1 MAEQFGIRLSVSP
14 QDLLK
19 SVKEAIDKINDEGKL
34 GKGLNLPVNTYVLA
48 SNIKKSIQEINGS
61 NKLDSSPININASA
75 AKLRESI
82 KTAVSQ
88 INSGGKLNGTTVKL
102 NASIDLKS
110 TARNL
115 QQQIAELTK
124 QSNNVNIGTTNGNQL
139 QTSIANVRKEL
150 EAEGKR
156 LEENNEFLRERV
168 TLFTQ
173 SGNVATSRKY
183 GSAGENTIINTNNGK
198 VTSITSVTDNSK
210 IGAEQIK
217 ATAAINKTRN
227 ALAALKA
234 EYNDANAIKPIKNTT
249 NFAELEKEYNKIV
262 ELINEFEKADNKNTS
277 QFKMNVESK
286 ISSFEQLIERFQRA
300 EYAPNTL
307 RAKDVTTST
316 AIESNR
322 LDEFIAKIKASNVP
336 IKAMQ
341 STIDSLQLS
350 LKNIKDAGS
359 LTQFLNEFSIAK
371 SEFSS
376 LKAEGKAMANELSQV
391 DAVTKQITQ
400 SLKTLAD
407 HSNRG
412 IFLKHSN
419 REDVTALQNSLA
431 NLTNNYT
438 ILQDYLKQDP
448 SAENIARI
456 KAELT
461 DLQKKL
467 QAAVTESNNLKNSLT
482 NLKVSSDITKKS
494 NTLFGQIADYQRLN
508 SKAMG
513 VTNPLTGVTFGAE
526 LAQIQ
531 SAIPNAQDLAT
542 LDQLNSKFQTIRT
555 TIKTIGKEEIS
566 LIDDLKT
573 KLSKFIKWTAMTMLV
588 TKARMYFRQLFTT
601 VQSLDSALID
611 LRKTFKGSAEE
622 LNDFYFEANK
632 LAKQMGVTT
641 EEIIKQGAAFSRLG
655 FSSNETMKQ
664 MAEMSAM
671 FAAISPDMGIEDA
684 QNGLVSIMK
693 AFDIDPENVLDGIL
707 SKINIIGNT
716 AATSNGEIVEML
728 KRSSAAMR
736 EANNTLEETIALEL
750 ASIEVTRNAPGT
762 GVAWRTISSRL
773 RGLDEETLEVIED
786 VEVLTG
792 KIADATKT
800 AKNPGGISIF
810 TDASRTTYK
819 STYQIIKE
827 IAEIWDDLT
836 DKQTAELGEIMG
848 GKRQL
853 QTISAAVENFKA
865 AEQALENMRKSAGSA
880 EAEMEVIR
888 DSATY
893 AMNELKETFTSLAQH
908 SVSRGGLK
916 NLIKFGTSALEVVD
930 KIVSKIGLIPTILT
944 TIIGITASKKFVNG
958 GIFGLAHNEKTGK
971 TGLTAFGTQVG
982 EGWWGNV
989 TGKTQRLEI
998 ENNIK
1003 AVQNFHSA
1011 LKNGNMTMQ
1020 TYNAVMKNSNA
1031 EIKRYGRAALK
1042 ASDDTSTYRSTVK
1055 NLNTQLKQTGTNGKL
1070 AAIGT
1075 KAAALGVQ
1083 MLNTAVSM
1091 GISLLVSFAL
1101 NKLIEGVSNAVN
1113 HTKILNERVK
1123 ELNSEFESITSE
1135 ISSLNKE
1142 LADTQE
1148 KITELEKLPKLS
1160 FLQKEELEQLKKY
1173 NDELERQR
1181 KEKEAEEYANRAEA
1195 RQKAYEGY
1203 KKDTKDP
1210 RDWVTKIGDG
1220 WNWFWHRSYTPDT
1233 TTNIQRQTEALEGYK
1248 KALEELDRIKTEG
1261 GSKEDEDLFKWF
1273 IDEATGEINDY
1284 YAIWQE
1290 RYKALYDSD
1299 LETHRQAAEEYKKL
1313 IDEWDRITQ
1322 KTPTTF
1328 GGVLEKY
1335 GTVKQ
1340 KLIELA
1346 KQGKLTAESFME
1358 LTELDV
1364 SGIDDFRK
1372 ALENVEDLTV
1382 EDVIES
1388 IVIEAEKSDET
1399 FKGAAKSV
1407 EKYAD
1412 ALESLKNIINALISK
1427 QEKLADAFK
1436 KTRLNGALSAEEVLD
1451 LIEEMPS
1458 LAEYVKKVNGGYSI
1472 SKEGFSN
1479 VNRENRKEM
1488 IEDITKKMQENRE
1501 QAELV
1506 KRRNELEK
1514 LKYEILDQNPYGT
1527 SLEEDLKAVNSEL
1540 DEIYKKIANN
1550 GGIDS
1555 IYELDKA
1562 YDGLIT
1568 TLNLINDTYSQQELE
1583 LEGIEEAY
1591 NNAKSS
1597 IEEYNKQIST
1607 VDSAIKKLKNSE
1619 LLTYDEMVAL
1629 VEISPEL
1636 QNSFKKQA
1644 NGYDIAIWKLEQL
1657 RETSYFTRGSLI
1669 ADMKAAAE
1677 YEIRV
1682 LQGQNTESAIK
1693 RIKALEDYIARLT
1706 ALNKEITYGD
1716 EDNDL
1721 SKELQN
1727 QVDYWKNILSAVE
1740 AVQDKYTEAIDAEID
1755 ALEES
1760 KDALKENNDERQ
1772 RELDLIE
1779 ARNNLENA
1787 KKRKVWVYSD
1797 DGGFRQTTDQKA
1809 VREAEEDYRDAITD
1823 IQIAEIDK
1831 QIDIREKQKEALE
1844 RQNKDLT
1851 ELEEN
1856 IEKAKIIDQAMKALG
1871 LTDEKELLNLPDSMK
1886 EEIIKKLTE
1895 ATLAKEKEENKDNSQ
1910 YVPAS
1915 LDDVLK
1921 SLGASVTANDL
1932 QSTKDGL
1939 TTADVYNA
1947 AIKDFVA
1954 DLKEFSREAVQNVT
1968 NNNGTV
1974 ISPTYNINGV
1984 IDPEK
1989 ISEVVHRD
1997 LVELFT
2003 QVNNSIK

>member
-1 MAEQFGIRLSVSP
+1 MAEQLGIRLSVSP

-34 GKGLNLPVNTYVLA
+34 GKGLNLPVNTNVLA

-102 NASIDLKS
+102 NASIDMKS
-110 TARNL
+110 TTKSL

-139 QTSIANVRKEL
+139 QTAIANVRKEL

-210 IGAEQIK
+210 IEAEQIK

-234 EYNDANAIKPIKNTT
+234 EYNDANATKPITNTA
-249 NFAELEKEYNKIV
+249 NFAELEKEYNNIV
-262 ELINEFEKADNKNTS
+262 QLINEFEKADNKSTA
-277 QFKMNVESK
+277 QFKANVESK
-286 ISSFEQLIERFQRA
+286 ITSFEQLIEKFQRA

-307 RAKDVTTST
+307 RAKDVNTSK

-341 STIDSLQLS
+341 GTIES
-350 LKNIKDAGS
+350 LKQSLANITDAGS
-359 LTQFLNEFSIAK
+359 LTKFLNEFSIAK
-371 SEFSS
+371 SVFNA
-376 LKAEGKAMANELSQV
+376 LKSQSNALSKELTQV
-391 DAVTKQITQ
+391 DTVTKQITN
-400 SLKTLAD
+400 SIKTL
-407 HSNRG
+407 SSQGNQN
-412 IFLKHSN
+412 IF
-419 REDVTALQNSLA
+419 
-431 NLTNNYT
+431 
-438 ILQDYLKQDP
+438 
-448 SAENIARI
+448 I
-456 KAELT
+456 KNG
-461 DLQKKL
+461 
-467 QAAVTESNNLKNSLT
+467 S
-482 NLKVSSDITKKS
+482 NLKVVELKKS
-494 NTLFGQIADYQRLN
+494 ISGLIAEYTTLQKSLKNDASVENVAKVKAEVEALQEKLRKTVADSDKLKTALSNIKLNDDISKKASTLLGKISEYQRQN
-508 SKAMG
+508 SRAMNIR
-513 VTNPLTGVTFGAE
+513 NPISGISYGAE
-526 LAQIQ
+526 LEQLKD
-531 SAIPNAQDLAT
+531 AIPNAQDLGM
-542 LDQLNSKFQTIRT
+542 LDQLNNKFSIIRSN
-555 TIKTIGKEEIS
+555 IKSLGKEGS
-566 LIDDLKT
+566 TLINDLKT
-573 KLSKFIKWTAMTMLV
+573 KLGKFLKWTAMTMLV

-601 VQSLDSALID
+601 VQSLDFALID
-611 LRKTFKGSAEE
+611 LRKTFNGSAEE
-622 LNDFYFEANK
+622 LNDFYYEANR

-750 ASIEVTRNAPGT
+750 ASIEVTRDAPGT

-773 RGLDEETLEVIED
+773 RGLDEETLKVIED
-786 VEVLTG
+786 VDILTG

-800 AKNPGGISIF
+800 ANNPGGISIF

-836 DKQTAELGEIMG
+836 DRQTAELGEIMG

-853 QTISAAVENFKA
+853 QVISAAVENFKA
-865 AEQALENMRKSAGSA
+865 AEQALDNMAHSAGSA

-888 DSATY
+888 DSAAY

-916 NLIKFGTSALEVVD
+916 NLIKFGTSALDLAD

-1148 KITELEKLPKLS
+1148 KIAELEKLPKLS

-1203 KKDTKDP
+1203 KKDAKDP
-1210 RDWVTKIGDG
+1210 RDWARKIGDA
-1220 WNWFWHRSYTPDT
+1220 WFGLWHPSFTPDT
-1233 TTNIQRQTEALEGYK
+1233 TTNIQRQAEALEGYK

-1261 GSKEDEDLFKWF
+1261 GSKEDEDLFKWL
-1273 IDEATGEINDY
+1273 IDEATVEINDY

-1299 LETHRQAAEEYKKL
+1299 LETHRQAAGEYKKL
-1313 IDEWDRITQ
+1313 IDEWDKITQ
-1322 KTPTTF
+1322 KTPTTLT
-1328 GGVLEKY
+1328 GVLDKY
-1335 GTVKQ
+1335 GTVKH

-1346 KQGKLTAESFME
+1346 KQGKLTAESFKE

-1372 ALENVEDLTV
+1372 ALENV
-1382 EDVIES
+1382 
-1388 IVIEAEKSDET
+1388 
-1399 FKGAAKSV
+1399 
-1407 EKYAD
+1407 
-1412 ALESLKNIINALISK
+1412 NH
-1427 QEKLADAFK
+1427 
-1436 KTRLNGALSAEEVLD
+1436 
-1451 LIEEMPS
+1451 
-1458 LAEYVKKVNGGYSI
+1458 
-1472 SKEGFSN
+1472 
-1479 VNRENRKEM
+1479 
-1488 IEDITKKMQENRE
+1488 
-1501 QAELV
+1501 
-1506 KRRNELEK
+1506 
-1514 LKYEILDQNPYGT
+1514 
-1527 SLEEDLKAVNSEL
+1527 
-1540 DEIYKKIANN
+1540 
-1550 GGIDS
+1550 
-1555 IYELDKA
+1555 
-1562 YDGLIT
+1562 
-1568 TLNLINDTYSQQELE
+1568 
-1583 LEGIEEAY
+1583 
-1591 NNAKSS
+1591 
-1597 IEEYNKQIST
+1597 
-1607 VDSAIKKLKNSE
+1607 
-1619 LLTYDEMVAL
+1619 
-1629 VEISPEL
+1629 
-1636 QNSFKKQA
+1636 
-1644 NGYDIAIWKLEQL
+1644 
-1657 RETSYFTRGSLI
+1657 
-1669 ADMKAAAE
+1669 
-1677 YEIRV
+1677 
-1682 LQGQNTESAIK
+1682 
-1693 RIKALEDYIARLT
+1693 
-1706 ALNKEITYGD
+1706 
-1716 EDNDL
+1716 L
-1721 SKELQN
+1721 SKSEPLRFGRR
-1727 QVDYWKNILSAVE
+1727 QVILF
-1740 AVQDKYTEAIDAEID
+1740 Y
-1755 ALEES
+1755 ALCC
-1760 KDALKENNDERQ
+1760 A
-1772 RELDLIE
+1772 
-1779 ARNNLENA
+1779 
-1787 KKRKVWVYSD
+1787 
-1797 DGGFRQTTDQKA
+1797 G
-1809 VREAEEDYRDAITD
+1809 
-1823 IQIAEIDK
+1823 
-1831 QIDIREKQKEALE
+1831 
-1844 RQNKDLT
+1844 
-1851 ELEEN
+1851 
-1856 IEKAKIIDQAMKALG
+1856 
-1871 LTDEKELLNLPDSMK
+1871 
-1886 EEIIKKLTE
+1886 
-1895 ATLAKEKEENKDNSQ
+1895 
-1910 YVPAS
+1910 
-1915 LDDVLK
+1915 
-1921 SLGASVTANDL
+1921 
-1932 QSTKDGL
+1932 
-1939 TTADVYNA
+1939 
-1947 AIKDFVA
+1947 
-1954 DLKEFSREAVQNVT
+1954 
-1968 NNNGTV
+1968 
-1974 ISPTYNINGV
+1974 
-1984 IDPEK
+1984 
-1989 ISEVVHRD
+1989 
-1997 LVELFT
+1997 
-2003 QVNNSIK
+2003 